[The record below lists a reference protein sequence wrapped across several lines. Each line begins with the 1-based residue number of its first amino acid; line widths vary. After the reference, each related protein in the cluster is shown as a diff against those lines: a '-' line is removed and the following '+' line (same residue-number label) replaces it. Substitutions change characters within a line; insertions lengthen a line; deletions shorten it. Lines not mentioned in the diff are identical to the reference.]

1 MAAVSTISAIGLG
14 LAAASQGYQAYQSRK
29 AQKTAE
35 AQAREERARVQK
47 QQKQALKKRKT
58 LINQQR
64 RQLTGGA
71 STNPTGATGLTPS
84 TNINEGLLG

>member
-1 MAAVSTISAIGLG
+1 MAALSTVAAVGLGISA
-14 LAAASQGYQAYQSRK
+14 ASAGYQAYQSNK
-29 AQKTAE
+29 AQNEAE
-35 AQAREERARVQK
+35 KQAKMEQQRIQK
-47 QQKQALKKRKT
+47 QKQTALKKRKT

-71 STNPTGATGLTPS
+71 STNPTGAVGLPT